1 MPDEVQDNS
10 QFQHL
15 DLALQAWLDWV
26 DQGRGGDWDAFFS
39 QVGPELRP
47 LLEPKL
53 EVRPD
58 DRSEPSGTP
67 ERTGTIRIIGELGR
81 GGMGVAHVARTF
93 PTPRRRDRQV
103 AAPRWSSSSLAVDPH
118 ILRRRTT

>member
-1 MPDEVQDNS
+1 M
-10 QFQHL
+10 
-15 DLALQAWLDWV
+15 
-26 DQGRGGDWDAFFS
+26 GGDWDAFLS

-67 ERTGTIRIIGELGR
+67 ERIGTFRIIGELGR
-81 GGMGVAHVARTF
+81 GGMGVAHVARNVSD
-93 PTPRRRDRQV
+93 PK
-103 AAPRWSSSSLAVDPH
+103 APRPSGCGTPVAE
-118 ILRRRTT
+118 